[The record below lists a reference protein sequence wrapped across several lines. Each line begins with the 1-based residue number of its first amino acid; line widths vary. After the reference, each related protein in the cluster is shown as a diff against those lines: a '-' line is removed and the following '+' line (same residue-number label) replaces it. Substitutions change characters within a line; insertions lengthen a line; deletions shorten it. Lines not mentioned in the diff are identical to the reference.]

1 VIDWQQLAAIVG
13 VIGGCAIALKVLS
26 KFVVQLYRK
35 LQDMFGLKD
44 MKTDLKLVGERLDQ
58 IMAEFLPN
66 GGASLKDQMNRLECD
81 MALANERQRAR
92 MLDTP
97 EMIFETDEHGH
108 CVWVN
113 RTYANAVQRSLIDL
127 LGYGWVNGIALKD
140 RESVVSEWYKA
151 VEEDRE
157 FEMEFDFQDAKGD
170 HFPVTCR
177 SYKMRDWRTG
187 KAVGFLGRCDRIE
200 KLH

>member
-1 VIDWQQLAAIVG
+1 MELVSIEMAGAVLGAVASAFAILRYLWPWV
-13 VIGGCAIALKVLS
+13 KRT
-26 KFVVQLYRK
+26 FNN
-35 LQDMFGLKD
+35 MFGLKD
-44 MKTDLKLVGERLDQ
+44 MKADLKLVGERLDQ
-58 IMAEFLPN
+58 IMAEFAPN
-66 GGASLKDQMNRLECD
+66 GGSSLKDQMNRLESD

-113 RTYANAVQRSLIDL
+113 RTYANAVQRGLVDL
-127 LGYGWVNGIALKD
+127 LGYGWVNGIALPY
-140 RESVVSEWYKA
+140 REKVVSEWYKS

-157 FEMEFDFQDAKGD
+157 FEMEFDFQDSNGN
-170 HFPVTCR
+170 HFPVMCR

-187 KAVGFLGRCDRIE
+187 KAVGFLGRCDKIE
-200 KLH
+200 KLN